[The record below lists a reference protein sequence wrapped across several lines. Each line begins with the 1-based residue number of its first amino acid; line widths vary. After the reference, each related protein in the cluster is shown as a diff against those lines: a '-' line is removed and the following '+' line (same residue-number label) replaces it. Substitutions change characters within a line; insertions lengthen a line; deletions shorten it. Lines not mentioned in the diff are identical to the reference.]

1 MFLLSFVRFLCTAV
15 KNQVSMAVDV
25 IPNAQKTVKITSVIS
40 KTEIVLHV
48 HLDGLELFAK
58 QNVEKGGMV

>member
-1 MFLLSFVRFLCTAV
+1 
-15 KNQVSMAVDV
+15 MAVDV